1 MVYEKDHRAK
11 CQESS
16 NGNVA
21 ETQRLTRV
29 CCTGYI
35 YLINRAGGPYRKKN
49 IPEVLS
55 SAILKTKGTVF
66 SQTDRPRSVNNFFFF
81 CLFALFSAGTCVRV
95 YV

>member
-29 CCTGYI
+29 CCRGYI

-66 SQTDRPRSVNNFFFF
+66 SHTDRPRPVNNLFIFF
-81 CLFALFSAGTCVRV
+81 CLSSFFPLERV
-95 YV
+95 